1 MVRVHS
7 GKEGKSGVTVIMSL
21 FFVYIPSDFPWLIFL
36 TFFRG
41 WSGFLLQLLKLL
53 KPEYLVRNCFA
64 SLHFSLFISI
74 VCLVWITWCISPT
87 NNFYLL
93 IWGEVSWGISC
104 IICRLVIRMFVLTF
118 PHPFPI
124 VKKKNISGFHRTF
137 FIIFK
142 VIDISWSQFLFSA
155 FAVDLWW
162 FSGLS
167 PHVVSQNSRNFS
179 WLKITSEM

>member
-21 FFVYIPSDFPWLIFL
+21 FFIYFPSDFPWLIFL

-53 KPEYLVRNCFA
+53 KPEYLERNCFA

-87 NNFYLL
+87 NNFFLL
-93 IWGEVSWGISC
+93 IWGGVSWGISC

-124 VKKKNISGFHRTF
+124 VFKKKHQ
-137 FIIFK
+137 
-142 VIDISWSQFLFSA
+142 W
-155 FAVDLWW
+155 
-162 FSGLS
+162 LS
-167 PHVVSQNSRNFS
+167 PYVLHNLQGNWYIVKSISIFCFRSRSMMVFWIKSSRRFS
-179 WLKITSEM
+179 K